1 MQNRLGSFSLDCWTW
16 SDLTVKCSGSCYM
29 QKWKERRRGGR
40 GRRHWKA
47 ALSVRD
53 GTSDSVI
60 SGSASSVL
68 EAWLVLSLRLAL
80 SISGQPKH
88 RPTLAPHIHPSPP
101 PLAITLPVLRVHGKH
116 LFLHKILTP
125 TALMRQLIS
134 ELIRSFT
141 WYDLYSF
148 FSPMG
153 SSKNVFWNN
162 GWWDIISLKSMT
174 HHLSTTVIMILY
186 SLK

>member
-16 SDLTVKCSGSCYM
+16 CDLTVKCSGSCYM

-60 SGSASSVL
+60 SRSASSVL

-80 SISGQPKH
+80 SVAGQPKH

-116 LFLHKILTP
+116 LFYIRSTHPLHWCL
-125 TALMRQLIS
+125 

-141 WYDLYSF
+141 WYYLYSL

-153 SSKNVFWNN
+153 GSKNVFWNN
-162 GWWDIISLKSMT
+162 GWRDIISLKSMT
-174 HHLSTTVIMILY
+174 HHHSTTVVRILY
-186 SLK
+186 ILK